1 MLSSCVRKDWK
12 EVWEQAKGLAW
23 RGIKGPR
30 QREEPVQRPQGASSS
45 QQASVA
51 GKKQGGGG
59 AAEGATRGKG
69 GPGRGALTLSD
80 VRGMEDFEQRS
91 DMI

>member
-1 MLSSCVRKDWK
+1 MLSSCVRKVWK

-30 QREEPVQRPQGASSS
+30 RREEPVQRPQGASIS

-51 GKKQGGGG
+51 GKEQGGGELQRVPP
-59 AAEGATRGKG
+59 EGREGQEE
-69 GPGRGALTLSD
+69 GP
-80 VRGMEDFEQRS
+80 
-91 DMI
+91 